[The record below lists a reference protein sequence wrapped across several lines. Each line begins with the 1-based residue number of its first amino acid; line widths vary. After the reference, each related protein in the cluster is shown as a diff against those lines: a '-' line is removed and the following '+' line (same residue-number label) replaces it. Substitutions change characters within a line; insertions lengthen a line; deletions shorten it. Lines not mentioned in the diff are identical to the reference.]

1 MDAQEVKTKET
12 QTAVE
17 EKPSV
22 NLSTKYNIS
31 APLFIMFAEYL
42 GYVGKT
48 LEWVDKWCTEKVEPE
63 EYKRK
68 FIETEAKTVLNEA
81 KKKFSIKQLREYYD
95 EIYEVILYMYDD
107 NLKELD
113 AKKLAL

>member
-1 MDAQEVKTKET
+1 MDTIKETKET
-12 QTAVE
+12 QTTVVE
-17 EKPSV
+17 SPVVE
-22 NLSTKYNIS
+22 LSTKYNIS

-48 LEWVDKWCTEKVEPE
+48 LEWVDKWCTEKVVPE

-95 EIYEVILYMYDD
+95 EIYEVILYMYND

-113 AKKLAL
+113 AKKLVL

>member
-1 MDAQEVKTKET
+1 MDTIKETKET
-12 QTAVE
+12 QTAVVE
-17 EKPSV
+17 SPVAE
-22 NLSTKYNIS
+22 LSTKYNIS

-48 LEWVDKWCTEKVEPE
+48 LEWVDKWCNEKVVPE